1 VPAAVLAI
9 IAFVAVAY
17 LLDNGDLKR
26 ALTWARPAARRRLL
40 RRATADRSDSCIT
53 LLRSRLKYLATSQ
66 ATLVSAPC
74 ARSSAANRRLCSM
87 RTG

>member
-1 VPAAVLAI
+1 MPAAILAI
-9 IAFVAVAY
+9 AAVAAVAY
-17 LLDNGDLKR
+17 LLDNGDPKA
-26 ALTWARPAARRRLL
+26 ALTWARPTARRRSL

-74 ARSSAANRRLCSM
+74 ARSSAANCRLCSM
-87 RTG
+87 RAG